1 MLFQIIVQAYQIYD
15 ISVQDTISCTTRP
28 LIQLRR
34 DFKLDMIVKRR
45 FLTTGYLIMFEY
57 HDDIFHIHSLS
68 RIQKSEINL
77 FNYPTGDRKTSF
89 FYQWRKGPLYT
100 HKLVSKTLHYINIV
114 KKNFIISFWT
124 SYKLSIPN

>member
-57 HDDIFHIHSLS
+57 HDDISHIHSLPAYKNRKLIFS
-68 RIQKSEINL
+68 IIRLATEKQASSTNGEKGH
-77 FNYPTGDRKTSF
+77 FTPT
-89 FYQWRKGPLYT
+89 
-100 HKLVSKTLHYINIV
+100 N
-114 KKNFIISFWT
+114 
-124 SYKLSIPN
+124 